1 MLSSLAKR
9 VAALLPQAQLQ
20 ELKRRHFRREI
31 ERGSFRTD
39 EPEWVRAEQWLKPGD
54 WAIDVGA
61 NVGHYTKKFSD
72 LVGPSGR
79 VIAFEPVPATFELL
93 SANAAR
99 FSNAN
104 VTLLNLAASDATC
117 LISMTLPLFD
127 TGLTNYYQAA
137 ITTEATGLV
146 VMTCSIDSL
155 KLPQRVG
162 VIKIDAEGH
171 DAVVLHGAR
180 NLVER
185 DHPVVIIESVSS
197 EVVALMTSL
206 GYMSQ
211 QLPRSSNVIYFAHE
225 SNRVPSP

>member
-1 MLSSLAKR
+1 MLSTLAKR
-9 VAALLPQAQLQ
+9 VAAFLPQTQLQ

-39 EPEWVRAEQWLKPGD
+39 EPEWAHSERWLAPGD

-72 LVGPSGR
+72 LVGPSGH

-93 SANAAR
+93 AANAAR
-99 FSNAN
+99 FANAN
-104 VTLLNLAASDATC
+104 VTLLNLAASDATR
-117 LISMTLPLFD
+117 LMSMTLPLFE

-137 ITTEATGLV
+137 ITPERTGLL

-155 KLPQRVG
+155 KLPHRVG

-171 DAVVLHGAR
+171 DAVVLQGAR
-180 NLVER
+180 DLLER
-185 DHPVVIIESVSS
+185 DHPVVVIESVSS
-197 EVVALMTSL
+197 EVVAMMTSL

-225 SNRVPSP
+225 SNRVPNR

>member
-1 MLSSLAKR
+1 MLKSLAKR
-9 VAALLPQAQLQ
+9 VASLLPQARQQ
-20 ELKRRHFRREI
+20 ELKRRHFRHDI
-31 ERGSFRTD
+31 ERDTFRTD
-39 EPEWVRAEQWLKPGD
+39 EPEWAQAALWLGPGD

-99 FSNAN
+99 FSIAN
-104 VTLLNLAASDATC
+104 VTLLNLAASDATR
-117 LISMTLPLFD
+117 LISMTIPLFD

-137 ITTEATGLV
+137 ISTEATGLE

-155 KLPQRVG
+155 HLPQRVR

-171 DAVVLHGAR
+171 DAVVLQGAR
-180 NLVER
+180 TLLER

-197 EVVALMTSL
+197 EVAALMASL

-211 QLPRSSNVIYFAHE
+211 RLPGSSNVIYFAQE
-225 SNRVPSP
+225 ASRVPGA

>member
-1 MLSSLAKR
+1 MLKTLAKR
-9 VAALLPQAQLQ
+9 VAALLPQQRQQ
-20 ELKRRHFRREI
+20 ELKRRHFRRDI
-31 ERGSFRTD
+31 ERGTFRTD
-39 EPEWVRAEQWLKPGD
+39 EPEWAQADQWLGPGD

-99 FSNAN
+99 FSSAN
-104 VTLLNLAASDATC
+104 VTLLNLAASDATR
-117 LISMTLPLFD
+117 LISMSIPLFE

-137 ITTEATGLV
+137 ISTEATGLQ

-155 KLPQRVG
+155 QLPQRVR

-171 DAVVLHGAR
+171 DEVVLRGAR
-180 NLVER
+180 TLLER
-185 DHPVVIIESVSS
+185 DRPLVIIESASS
-197 EVVALMTSL
+197 EVVALMGRL
-206 GYMSQ
+206 GYASQ
-211 QLPRSSNVIYFAHE
+211 RLPGSSNVIYVTHGATGK
-225 SNRVPSP
+225 PGA